1 MDLWK
6 QYFQLFDRE
15 SIQDLPH
22 TESLEFYKQNKQAM
36 DEGSVVFN
44 PSRYSEKDGH
54 VSAIQK
60 LLEIRH

>member
-1 MDLWK
+1 M
-6 QYFQLFDRE
+6 
-15 SIQDLPH
+15 PH
-22 TESLEFYKQNKQAM
+22 TESLEFYKKNKAAM